1 MVNVGAEVAVSH
13 TRGMFRCLMVENT
26 PNASPFGRLLAS
38 HRRDI
43 VRRQV
48 EQHGGVRVRDLVEL
62 LGVSPMT
69 IRRDIDVLAEA
80 GHVLRVHGGAAI
92 NPKSAPASSDEPSFD
107 AKSRRQFGE
116 KTAIA
121 AAALDLVTPGSSIG
135 LTAGT
140 TTAQLAGLL
149 TEIEDLFVVT
159 NSVAVAE
166 LLPGNQRNN
175 ITVLVTGG
183 MRTPSRALVGP
194 VADAALRD
202 LHLDQLFLG
211 VHGMAES
218 TGYTSPNLLEAQTL
232 KVFVESAESVVVLAD
247 HTKWGT
253 VGLSSIGPLGIADTI
268 VTDQQASDSA
278 IVALEGQVDRVIVA
292 GRGES

>member
-1 MVNVGAEVAVSH
+1 M
-13 TRGMFRCLMVENT
+13 
-26 PNASPFGRLLAS
+26 
-38 HRRDI
+38 
-43 VRRQV
+43 
-48 EQHGGVRVRDLVEL
+48 RDLVEL

-69 IRRDIDVLAEA
+69 IRRDIDVLADE

-92 NPKSAPASSDEPSFD
+92 NPKSSPASSDEPSFD

-121 AAALDLVTPGSSIG
+121 SAAFELIKPGSSIG

-140 TTAQLAGLL
+140 TTVQLAGLL

-166 LLPGNQRNN
+166 LLPGKQRNN
-175 ITVLVTGG
+175 VTVLVTGG

-218 TGYTSPNLLEAQTL
+218 TGYTSPNMLEAQTL
-232 KVFVESAESVVVLAD
+232 KVFVDSAESVIVLAD

-253 VGLSSIGPLGIADTI
+253 VGLSSIGPLGVADTI
-268 VTDQQASDSA
+268 VTDQQVSPSA
-278 IVALEGQVDRVIVA
+278 ISALEGQVSRVIVA
-292 GRGES
+292 GNGTN